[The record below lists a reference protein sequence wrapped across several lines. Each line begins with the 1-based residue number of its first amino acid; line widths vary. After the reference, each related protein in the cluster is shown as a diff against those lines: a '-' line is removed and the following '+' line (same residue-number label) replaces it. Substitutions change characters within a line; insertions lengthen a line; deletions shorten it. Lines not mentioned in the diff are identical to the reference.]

1 MKQAKYLINGIFTF
15 MLGMIIS
22 ALGIV
27 TYQSKEREKTKQT
40 RVLFKDLGFEDLSE
54 EVVGGFE
61 IFKDLKR
68 PQSIVHEYDKG
79 MVRTAKAAGQIGK
92 IVMGSKFGWDFINA
106 QKPFSVYLIDGKVW
120 KVEGRKDSL
129 NHSKCVI
136 YIQRADAQILRMEC
150 N

>member
-1 MKQAKYLINGIFTF
+1 MKQTKYLINGIFTF
-15 MLGMIIS
+15 TLGMMVS
-22 ALGIV
+22 AIGIV
-27 TYQSKEREKTKQT
+27 ACQSKKAKPKPRK
-40 RVLFKDLGFEDLSE
+40 VLFKDLGHEDLSE
-54 EVVGGFE
+54 EIVGGFE
-61 IFKDLKR
+61 YFKILKK

-136 YIQRADAQILRMEC
+136 YIQKADAQILRMHR